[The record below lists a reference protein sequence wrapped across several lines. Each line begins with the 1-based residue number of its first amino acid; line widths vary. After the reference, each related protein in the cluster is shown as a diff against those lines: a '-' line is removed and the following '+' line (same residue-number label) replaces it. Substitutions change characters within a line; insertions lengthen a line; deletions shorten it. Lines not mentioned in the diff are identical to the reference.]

1 MKRINKTQVVLF
13 ALGIL
18 LFVYSIY
25 VLGGASVELFRANFN
40 AKYMWLYV
48 VFTTLAIFPLVWRWQ
63 AILKGYGKS
72 IGFFKLLRMQLAGY
86 AVSFVTP
93 SSRIGGEPLRIYMLK
108 KECNVDY
115 KTGTASIILDKYM
128 EYLGS
133 LTFGFI
139 GVALLIFVPNM
150 PELIRLILFGA
161 IIFSMLVLTYVY
173 YRLSR
178 EKGLFHNL
186 FSIFLS
192 KKRLGKMSKSLKD
205 IDSRL
210 SYFMIHQKRAFFA
223 SYFFYIVSAVVVI
236 LEFKFLLLSFGVST
250 SLLELILVVMI
261 VGITTLIPLPMAL
274 GSMEFGQS
282 GLFALLKNQGGVG
295 LLFSLIYRIR
305 GLVFSA
311 IGFCL
316 LIIFSGKDILRK
328 SKRGV

>member
-1 MKRINKTQVVLF
+1 MKKINKTQVVLF

-25 VLGGASVELFRANFN
+25 VLGGASVELLRANFN

-48 VFTTLAIFPLVWRWQ
+48 VFTTLSIFPLVWRWQ
-63 AILKGYGKS
+63 AILKGFGES
-72 IGFFKLLRMQLAGY
+72 IGFLKLLRMQLAGY

-108 KECNVDY
+108 KECDVDY
-115 KTGTASIILDKYM
+115 KTGTASIVLDKYM

-133 LTFGFI
+133 LTFGLI
-139 GVALLIFVPNM
+139 GVALLIFVPNI
-150 PELIRLILFGA
+150 PGVIRTILFGA

-205 IDSRL
+205 VDSKL
-210 SYFMIHQKRAFFA
+210 SYFMIHQKKAFFI
-223 SYFFYIVSAVVVI
+223 SYFFYIVSAIVVLV
-236 LEFKFLLLSFGVST
+236 EFKFLLLSFGVTT

-282 GLFALLKNQGGVG
+282 GLFALLKSHGGAG

-305 GLVFSA
+305 GLVVSA
-311 IGFCL
+311 IGFSL
-316 LIIFSGKDILRK
+316 LILFSGKDILRK
-328 SKRGV
+328 SKEGV

>member
-108 KECNVDY
+108 KESNVDY

-133 LTFGFI
+133 LTFGLV
-139 GVALLIFVPNM
+139 GVVLLIFIPGM
-150 PELIRLILFGA
+150 PGIIRLILFGL

-178 EKGLFHNL
+178 KKGLFHNL

-192 KKRLGKMSKSLKD
+192 KKRLEKMGKSLKD

-210 SYFMIHQKRAFFA
+210 SHFMIHQKKAFFA
-223 SYFFYIVSAVVVI
+223 SYSFYILSAVI
-236 LEFKFLLLSFGVST
+236 AIIEYKFLLLSFGVST
-250 SLLELILVVMI
+250 NVLELIIVIMI

-282 GLFALLKNQGGVG
+282 GFFALLKNEAGAG
-295 LLFSLIYRIR
+295 LLFSLIYRVR
-305 GLVFSA
+305 GLIVSA

-316 LIIFSGKDILRK
+316 LILFSGKDILRE
-328 SKRGV
+328 SREGV